1 MYVENEVLLSL
12 EQISKYDKKVSDM
25 VSDNEKRSDMYED
38 MLLTSLVRIAEK
50 SLSDYDSASV
60 SRMLYTVSDLE
71 RMCDHALH
79 ISLDTHSDKQMDY
92 TKSQ

>member
-1 MYVENEVLLSL
+1 
-12 EQISKYDKKVSDM
+12 M

-60 SRMLYTVSDLE
+60 SRMLYTVK
-71 RMCDHALH
+71 RP
-79 ISLDTHSDKQMDY
+79 
-92 TKSQ
+92 